1 MSAKNPYHFS
11 QIIVMMTSNTNNVT
25 FGIKIFKNNFNY
37 QEFIKILTSI
47 NKMILESCLM
57 I

>member
-25 FGIKIFKNNFNY
+25 FGIKMFKNNFNY
-37 QEFIKILTSI
+37 EEFIKILTSI